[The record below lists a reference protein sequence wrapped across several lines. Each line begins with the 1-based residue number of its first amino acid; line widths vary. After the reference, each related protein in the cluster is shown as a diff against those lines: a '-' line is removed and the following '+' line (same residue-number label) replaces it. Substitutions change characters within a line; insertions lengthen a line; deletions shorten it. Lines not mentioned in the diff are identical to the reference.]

1 MGSVKMRILLLGCGG
16 NAGINF
22 VKSVKKKLADAYIY
36 GIDTNI
42 YNVHL
47 SNCDKYE
54 VVNFQ
59 NTLDKIAYIKNI
71 VKTNNI
77 QFIHAQ
83 PDPEVKFLLEN
94 QDSFPGLVFPLL
106 KRDHELCSDKE
117 IFQSLMIKKLNLG
130 YQSYNLTEVL
140 GNPSLLDD
148 LKGENGKVWFRAK
161 TGAGSK
167 AALPISDFEMLMAWS
182 NYWKVKSN
190 LTDSDFQVCEY
201 LPGRE
206 YAIQTFWINGKLYH
220 CQARE
225 RLVYFFGSLMPS
237 GQSSTPAVA
246 KVIDEDNVYALAKK
260 AILAINENPHGIYC
274 VDVKTDSNGILIPT
288 EINYGRFFTTS
299 DFFSAI
305 GVNTP
310 YALSK
315 YMVSGE
321 NPEIK
326 INSLE
331 SNYYWIRGLDV
342 EPKLVRNL

>member
-1 MGSVKMRILLLGCGG
+1 MGIANMRILLLGCGG

-22 VKSVKKKLADAYIY
+22 VKSIKKNCSNAYIY
-36 GIDTNI
+36 GLDTNK

-47 SNCDKYE
+47 SNCDKFE
-54 VVNFQ
+54 VLNFQ
-59 NTLDKIAYIKNI
+59 NVLDKIAYIKEI
-71 VKTNNI
+71 VKSNNI

-83 PDPEVKFLLEN
+83 PDPEVTFLLEN
-94 QDSFPGLVFPLL
+94 QECFTGLVFPLL

-117 IFQSLMIKKLNLG
+117 IFQSLISEKLRLG
-130 YQSYNLTEVL
+130 YRSYNLTEVL
-140 GNPSLLDD
+140 RDPSLLDE
-148 LKGENGKVWFRAK
+148 LKGSTGKIWFRAK

-167 AALPISDFEMLMAWS
+167 AALPISDFEMLTAWS
-182 NYWKVKSN
+182 KYWKAKSN
-190 LTDSDFQVCEY
+190 LINSDFQVCEY

-206 YAIQTFWINGKLYH
+206 YAIQTFWINGELYH

-246 KVIDEDNVYALAKK
+246 KVINEDEVYVLAKK

-274 VDVKTDSNGILIPT
+274 VDVKTDSNGMLIPT

-299 DFFSAI
+299 DFFSTI

-310 YALSK
+310 YALAK
-315 YMVSGE
+315 YVISGE
-321 NPEIK
+321 KPKIK
-326 INSLE
+326 INSLD
-331 SNYYWIRGLDV
+331 SKYYWIRGLDV
-342 EPKLVRNL
+342 EPKLVSNI